1 MGSVIGVGLIL
12 DDLFKR
18 KIGYKKE
25 IADIENKFDGIY
37 FKIID
42 INKENIKRFIKENE
56 LDMGIGTVL
65 KIKFRSEMNKRG
77 FDNEY
82 KKGSYKIIEG
92 FDIKNIDELI
102 NLCIKRKLLLEKLN
116 IVRNAFEK
124 KIEESYKRIGWLGD
138 IIKSVKNVETI
149 EDIVL
154 SKSDIDEIVEKIW
167 EIEEWSY
174 YDDGN
179 NEKIDENEK
188 KRVVEELVRIK
199 SYLDDD
205 EIICIVDVYWLD
217 KVEKKCYNYKKKEMT
232 WEWLWNI

>member
-1 MGSVIGVGLIL
+1 MGSVIGIGIIL
-12 DDLFKR
+12 NDLFKR

-205 EIICIVDVYWLD
+205 EIICIVDVY
-217 KVEKKCYNYKKKEMT
+217 
-232 WEWLWNI
+232 